1 MVQKRKR
8 QWSGFGR
15 GKQVFEGVSMRCG
28 SLDIIDSAIGFGDS
42 IVV

>member
-1 MVQKRKR
+1 MIQKRKT

-15 GKQVFEGVSMRCG
+15 GKQVSEGVSMRCG
-28 SLDIIDSAIGFGDS
+28 SLDIIDSALSFGDS